1 MSLERIEQRRQAVAT
16 VHDVVN
22 TMRAIAAGRIQ
33 AARRALESA
42 REYHAT
48 VLRGLAVLLAARD
61 DLTLPQRE
69 PRPTGLLIM
78 TSEQALCG
86 SFNLDVLALAERR
99 LSELQQAAPVHLA
112 VVGQI
117 GLRHLAARGLR
128 PESAGAAATSVEALR
143 DLGKRLALVLGE
155 RYAAGE
161 IETIRVIYSRYRSI
175 SEQVPTEELLVPIDP
190 SQVAQSAPTRAADYH
205 RYLPQEVLLAGLI
218 REYVFISLYRIA
230 AESFASEQASR
241 LVAMDAATRNTERL
255 LDELRDLER
264 RERQAQITRQ
274 VLELINA
281 RASGGRAPE

>member
-33 AARRALESA
+33 ATRRALESA
-42 REYHAT
+42 RQYHAT
-48 VLRGLAVLLAARD
+48 VLRGLAVVLAARGEAP
-61 DLTLPQRE
+61 PQRV
-69 PRPTGLLIM
+69 PRPTGLVIL

-99 LSELQQAAPVHLA
+99 LPELRQTAPVHLA

-117 GLRHLAARGLR
+117 GLRRLAARGIR
-128 PESAGAAATSVEALR
+128 PDSAQAAATSLQGIR
-143 DLGKRLALVLGE
+143 DLVKRLALLLGE

-161 IETIRVIYSRYRSI
+161 IETIRVIYSRYQSV
-175 SEQVPTEELLVPIDP
+175 SEQVPTEEQLVPIDP
-190 SQVAQSAPTRAADYH
+190 ALIAQYAPEHAPDYH
-205 RYLPQEVLLAGLI
+205 RYLPPDALLAGLI
-218 REYVFISLYRIA
+218 REYVFISLYRVA

-241 LVAMDAATRNTERL
+241 LVAMDAATRNTERM

-264 RERQAQITRQ
+264 RERQLQITRQ

-281 RASGGRAPE
+281 RQPEGRGPQ